1 MARTRQ
7 NSQTAVVPCA
17 CVASW
22 ASKAGNSKRRQW
34 QQVQPMANPAATP
47 SLSAQKASHLHV
59 ARPLTNLAHSV
70 IACPPLN
77 HPSIPRGSVPEV
89 GRVLLPLPYSVA
101 PKTLIPEYPG
111 MSPSSQQGPG
121 AGRTSPPPLLPG
133 RQVPAPS
140 YLPSITYYRPIA
152 SRRRPNIRRITYN
165 EHEENE
171 RKCEERREEKRE
183 EKKRRGPAVMH
194 NTPPLVFPKHAAEQP
209 PPPSLFAAL
218 ALLRGPVVVVAVA
231 AARSPPLSPSRVQDF
246 ADAQQGTSRCNTH
259 AHAGA
264 EGTQTARY
272 IQGRTK
278 AQTAGHRL
286 MPMPIPLHDTVI
298 LPCHAMPC
306 LSSPLPPGPAVP
318 LASVPCCPSS
328 ALHVPATSNPVK
340 CPTPSP
346 IHPSTPALHDDPIAI
361 HPPSHPAIQ
370 PAPSPLS
377 VAQAQR
383 LGWLT
388 DRADSGGACHSCDRP
403 SAQLR
408 VGLPSCVV
416 VVLASTDTDSR
427 ITAKQAGRR
436 AN

>member
-1 MARTRQ
+1 MKRTNESVKRGERRREKKKNDEVQLSCIIHRHLFSQ
-7 NSQTAVVPCA
+7 NMQLSSLPLQHSSLPLRSFVVPSSLSLSRPPAHLPSLRPA
-17 CVASW
+17 CRTLPTR
-22 ASKAGNSKRRQW
+22 SKALRNVTRTHMQAQRGHRPRDISRVVADLVVALQRR
-34 QQVQPMANPAATP
+34 
-47 SLSAQKASHLHV
+47 
-59 ARPLTNLAHSV
+59 HSV
-70 IACPPLN
+70 
-77 HPSIPRGSVPEV
+77 
-89 GRVLLPLPYSVA
+89 
-101 PKTLIPEYPG
+101 K
-111 MSPSSQQGPG
+111 
-121 AGRTSPPPLLPG
+121 
-133 RQVPAPS
+133 
-140 YLPSITYYRPIA
+140 
-152 SRRRPNIRRITYN
+152 
-165 EHEENE
+165 
-171 RKCEERREEKRE
+171 
-183 EKKRRGPAVMH
+183 
-194 NTPPLVFPKHAAEQP
+194 
-209 PPPSLFAAL
+209 
-218 ALLRGPVVVVAVA
+218 
-231 AARSPPLSPSRVQDF
+231 ARSP
-246 ADAQQGTSRCNTH
+246 G
-259 AHAGA
+259 
-264 EGTQTARY
+264 
-272 IQGRTK
+272 TK

-306 LSSPLPPGPAVP
+306 LSSPLPPGPAVA

-388 DRADSGGACHSCDRP
+388 DRADSGGPCHSCDRP